1 MAGEL
6 VRLTG
11 VEDLKRALRELPW
24 QMRRKVLRGA
34 LRSAAKVIQGEA
46 RARAP
51 VLLQPTP
58 YRTRGLVRRT
68 ISITNSKLA
77 AKRGDVGVFVTV
89 RRGRAALNRGAY
101 STLSRKLVRPNDPF
115 YFKFLELGTKNM
127 KARPFLGPALR
138 ASATQAVN
146 AFERGVRPE
155 IAKLNSRK

>member
-46 RARAP
+46 KAKAP
-51 VLLQPTP
+51 VLVQSTP
-58 YRTRGLVRRT
+58 YRTRGLVRRS
-68 ISITNSKLA
+68 ISVTNSKLA
-77 AKRGDVGVFVTV
+77 RKRGYVGVFVTV
-89 RRGRAALNRGAY
+89 RRGRAALSRGAY
-101 STLSRKLVRPNDPF
+101 STLSGKLVRPNDPF

-127 KARPFLGPALR
+127 KARPFLGPAFR
-138 ASATQAVN
+138 ARATQAVQ

-155 IAKLNSRK
+155 IDKLNRRK